1 MVAVV
6 TMPFQTDWTVDDLD
20 RLPDDGLQYELL
32 DGLLLVTPAPIPDH
46 QRMSRGIFRLLDVAC
61 VPLYEV
67 FFAPL
72 DWRPDRRTSLQP
84 DVLVV
89 ARADVGPKNIQLPL
103 ALAVE
108 VLSPSTRRK
117 DLLLKHSKYEE
128 SGIGAYW
135 VLDPKGPSI
144 TAFELVHGA
153 YEEVGRAAGDEELRL
168 EQPYPVSVV
177 PVRLL
182 D

>member
-6 TMPFQTDWTVDDLD
+6 AMPFQTEWTVDDLD

-46 QRMSRGIFRLLDVAC
+46 QRMSRGIFRLLDAAC
-61 VPLYEV
+61 VEPFEV

-89 ARADVGPKNIQLPL
+89 PRADVGPKNIQLPL

-117 DLLLKHSKYEE
+117 DLMLKHAKYEE
-128 SGIGAYW
+128 SGIGSYW
-135 VLDPKGPSI
+135 VLDPRGPSI
-144 TAFELVHGA
+144 VA
-153 YEEVGRAAGDEELRL
+153 YELIDGRYLDVGQAVGEEALELRR
-168 EQPYPVSVV
+168 PYPVMVV
-177 PVRLL
+177 PGRLL